1 MRTPRWVQ
9 VRSIVSNNRTVTF
22 RIFGNLELTRNT
34 AATMG
39 LMRNPW
45 RYWSQ
50 DYECKERDDRLV
62 FQIGDWI
69 LTLESR
75 SASTRQYSS
84 TTCQPQSLQSQRLQ
98 IATWALPV
106 GLLRNV
112 LFKYDR
118 CWQPMNVGIEDLLF
132 WWALKHTQ
140 RDDNGTMSTLNSVV
154 GT

>member
-1 MRTPRWVQ
+1 MPTPRWVQ
-9 VRSIVSNNRTVTF
+9 VCSIVSNNRTVTF

-45 RYWSQ
+45 RHWSQ
-50 DYECKERDDRLV
+50 DYECKGRDGCLS
-62 FQIGDWI
+62 FQMDDLISTSG
-69 LTLESR
+69 SR

-98 IATWALPV
+98 MATWALPV
-106 GLLRNV
+106 GFLGNI
-112 LFKYDR
+112 LFKLRPQLTTDE
-118 CWQPMNVGIEDLLF
+118 CIEDLLF

-140 RDDNGTMSTLNSVV
+140 RDDNGTFPVRL
-154 GT
+154 